1 MDITDDAPRGYVEEI
16 DSVTYTFLLH
26 NREIEQF
33 EDKHRDIFEVWD
45 GFFTVA
51 RSLRL
56 RK

>member
-1 MDITDDAPRGYVEEI
+1 MAITDDAPRGYVEEI
-16 DSVTYTFLLH
+16 DRVTYTFLLH
-26 NREIEQF
+26 NRDIEQF

-45 GFFTVA
+45 GFLTVA